1 MKTTH
6 SQYIK
11 ELERYQD
18 DMNYYLSDS
27 LDDIATLANSGSTDG
42 QYYKNGLT
50 PALAK
55 LAHINFIVQ
64 AMGKC
69 IQNIKSKQ

>member
-6 SQYIK
+6 SQYMM
-11 ELERYQD
+11 ELQRYQD

-27 LDDIATLANSGSTDG
+27 LDDIATLANGEHDA
-42 QYYKNGLT
+42 QYYKNELI
-50 PALAK
+50 PIIAR
-55 LAHINFIVQ
+55 LAHVNFMVQ

>member
-6 SQYIK
+6 SQYMK
-11 ELERYQD
+11 ELECHQENI
-18 DMNYYLSDS
+18 NYYLSDS
-27 LDDIATLANSGSTDG
+27 LDDIATLANGEHNA
-42 QYYKNGLT
+42 QYYKNELT
-50 PALAK
+50 PIIAR
-55 LAHINFIVQ
+55 LAHVNFIVQ

>member
-6 SQYIK
+6 LQYIK

-27 LDDIATLANSGSTDG
+27 LDDIATLANGEHDA
-42 QYYKNGLT
+42 QYYKNELT
-50 PALAK
+50 PIIAR
-55 LAHINFIVQ
+55 LAHVNFMVQ

-69 IQNIKSKQ
+69 IQNIKSKK